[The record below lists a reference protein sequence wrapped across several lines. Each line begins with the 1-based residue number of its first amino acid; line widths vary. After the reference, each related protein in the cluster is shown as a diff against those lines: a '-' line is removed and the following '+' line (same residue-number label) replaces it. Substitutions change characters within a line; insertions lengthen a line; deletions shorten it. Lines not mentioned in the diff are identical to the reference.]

1 MPISGG
7 ERTSAQAQSLHLEVA
22 RQPKIG
28 PTASC
33 SAAVLAPQWRPQPPG
48 GSNWGSGRPGG
59 ARGGR
64 ATSRLGPRARCRGAH
79 ETASPELWGSIAT
92 P

>member
-1 MPISGG
+1 MLFAAKLGLI
-7 ERTSAQAQSLHLEVA
+7 AVA
-22 RQPKIG
+22 STGLR
-28 PTASC
+28 ASI
-33 SAAVLAPQWRPQPPG
+33 
-48 GSNWGSGRPGG
+48 GG

-79 ETASPELWGSIAT
+79 EAGSPELWGSIAT